1 MRTRLKAEVN
11 KMVLDVELLR
21 SALVDECYASCVVRG
36 NVNMLADTDEIMNAS
51 VRRLLELAKHYRLDP
66 RKYQKP
72 DADDES

>member
-1 MRTRLKAEVN
+1 
-11 KMVLDVELLR
+11 
-21 SALVDECYASCVVRG
+21 
-36 NVNMLADTDEIMNAS
+36 MNAS